1 MSPPGRP
8 KGEFLSAQREG
19 SPVRPGRNDPCP
31 CGSQRKYKHCC
42 GACAPA
48 VPAAGA
54 AATLEAAL
62 AVLRQG
68 DHAAAERLVRDVLER
83 DPASADAQQLLGAV
97 LLERGRHGEALPWLE
112 RALVA
117 QPHFGTHYNLGLAR
131 HAVGSLE
138 AAVAAFRAAL
148 ALRPGGVD
156 ALNNL
161 GTCLLDLGFPA
172 EGAEALRQAVAQ
184 PDASP
189 SVFSNL
195 LLALQ
200 YLPKHSLDESLQLH
214 RRCGERIESAA
225 SPLPSRPPLAHGGAL
240 RVGLV
245 SGDLRTHPV
254 GLLLAGLLP
263 ELARAG
269 LQCWVYSSRAGR
281 AGDPLPDQLRG
292 QVAAWRDIVA
302 LDDAA
307 VARQVQADQIDVLVD
322 LSGHTSHNRLGVFA
336 LRPAPLQVSWLG
348 YGATT
353 GLTRIDAVLGDPWST
368 PAGDE
373 TQFVE
378 RLVRLPVP
386 RLPFTPPA
394 NAPAPGEPPCLG
406 QGHVTFGCFNN
417 IAKVSPAVVGLW
429 ASILHAVPDACLFF
443 KGRQFDHLAPR
454 QALTAAFEG
463 QGIEAA
469 RLRFEG
475 FDERREYL
483 RAFAQVDIALDPF
496 PFTGGMSTLDALW
509 MGVPVVSM
517 RGDRMIAR
525 QGEMILTP
533 LALQDWLADGAVA
546 YRQRAVAAAADHAAL
561 AQLRGQLRQ
570 RVAASPAADLPGYA
584 AALARTLRGLLAQRY
599 GAA

>member
-1 MSPPGRP
+1 M
-8 KGEFLSAQREG
+8 KL
-19 SPVRPGRNDPCP
+19 GRNDPCP
-31 CGSQRKYKHCC
+31 CGSQKKYKHCC
-42 GACAPA
+42 GASAP
-48 VPAAGA
+48 
-54 AATLEAAL
+54 AAL
-62 AVLRQG
+62 AAGRTSASLLDAAITVMRQG
-68 DHAAAERLVRDVLER
+68 DRAAAERLVRDALAR
-83 DPASADAQQLLGAV
+83 DPASASAQQLLGAM
-97 LLERGRHGEALPWLE
+97 LLEQGRAGEALPWLE
-112 RALVA
+112 RASVA

-138 AAVAAFRAAL
+138 AAAAAFRAAL
-148 ALRPGGVD
+148 ELRPGWVD

-172 EGAEALRQAVAQ
+172 QSAEALRRAVVQ

-200 YLPKHSLDESLQLH
+200 YLPEHSLDESLRLH
-214 RRCGERIESAA
+214 RRYGERIESAA

-269 LQCWVYSSRAGR
+269 LQCWAYSSRTGR
-281 AGDPLPDQLRG
+281 PGDPLPDQLRG
-292 QVAAWRDIVA
+292 QVAGWHAIDA

-307 VARQVQADQIDVLVD
+307 VARLVQADQIDVLVD

-394 NAPAPGEPPCLG
+394 DAPEPGKPPCLG

-417 IAKVSPAVVGLW
+417 VAKVSPAVISLW

-443 KGRQFDHLAPR
+443 KGRQFDHASPRLAVST
-454 QALTAAFEG
+454 ALERE
-463 QGIEAA
+463 GIEGR

-475 FDERREYL
+475 FDERRDYL

-496 PFTGGMSTLDALW
+496 PFAGGMTTFDALW

-517 RGDRMIAR
+517 RGDRMISR

-533 LALQDWLADGAVA
+533 LGLTDWLADGPEA
-546 YRQRAVAAAADHAAL
+546 YRRRAAAAAADRADL
-561 AQLRGQLRQ
+561 VRLRSHLRE
-570 RVAASPAADLPGYA
+570 RVADSPAADLPGYA
-584 AALARTLRGLLAQRY
+584 RALAQTLRGLLAQRHV
-599 GAA
+599 AA

>member
-1 MSPPGRP
+1 
-8 KGEFLSAQREG
+8 
-19 SPVRPGRNDPCP
+19 
-31 CGSQRKYKHCC
+31 
-42 GACAPA
+42 
-48 VPAAGA
+48 
-54 AATLEAAL
+54 
-62 AVLRQG
+62 
-68 DHAAAERLVRDVLER
+68 
-83 DPASADAQQLLGAV
+83 
-97 LLERGRHGEALPWLE
+97 
-112 RALVA
+112 
-117 QPHFGTHYNLGLAR
+117 
-131 HAVGSLE
+131 
-138 AAVAAFRAAL
+138 
-148 ALRPGGVD
+148 
-156 ALNNL
+156 
-161 GTCLLDLGFPA
+161 
-172 EGAEALRQAVAQ
+172 
-184 PDASP
+184 
-189 SVFSNL
+189 
-195 LLALQ
+195 
-200 YLPKHSLDESLQLH
+200 
-214 RRCGERIESAA
+214 
-225 SPLPSRPPLAHGGAL
+225 
-240 RVGLV
+240 
-245 SGDLRTHPV
+245 
-254 GLLLAGLLP
+254 
-263 ELARAG
+263 
-269 LQCWVYSSRAGR
+269 
-281 AGDPLPDQLRG
+281 
-292 QVAAWRDIVA
+292 
-302 LDDAA
+302 
-307 VARQVQADQIDVLVD
+307 
-322 LSGHTSHNRLGVFA
+322 
-336 LRPAPLQVSWLG
+336 
-348 YGATT
+348 
-353 GLTRIDAVLGDPWST
+353 VLGDPWST

-443 KGRQFDHLAPR
+443 KGRQFDHMAPR
-454 QALTAAFEG
+454 QALTSGFEG

-525 QGEMILTP
+525 QGEMNLTP
-533 LALQDWLADGAVA
+533 LGLQDWLADGAAA
-546 YRQRAVAAAADHAAL
+546 YRRRAVAAAADHAAL